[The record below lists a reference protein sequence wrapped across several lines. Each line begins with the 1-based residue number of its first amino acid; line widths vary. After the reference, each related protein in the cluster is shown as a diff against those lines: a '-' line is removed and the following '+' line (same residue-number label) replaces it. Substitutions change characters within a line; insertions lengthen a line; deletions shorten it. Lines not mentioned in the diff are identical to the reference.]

1 MKVGLSFLSLS
12 ALIAA
17 GSAQDSDQPAECK
30 GKGWGDP
37 HIMTFDGTKFDA
49 QPRAEIIMST
59 SLDDP
64 GFMIQSRSTPINRG
78 KARQVTVTSGVA
90 AREKA
95 DGPVVQLSMTAN
107 ITESTFSMND
117 CPMALYINSELVSE
131 FPEEGIKSDHYQVT
145 TKPGKS
151 KIILQFEKMRMVLK
165 NRHNVEFNVCMFNVD
180 YFLED
185 GCRSDERLVG
195 VLGSPDGDPLNDW
208 TDREGNVYD
217 FPNTTKKLLREPA
230 YDYVKENWCITEAS
244 ESIFTYGEGESH
256 AFYEHCTDKYE
267 PIDCEVTPEIHEK
280 CKGDL
285 TCELEVCIMG
295 EEELEEIEN
304 DEDCTGKQPDVVEE
318 FMVEEEEDENPEPI
332 KPGTNGDPHFK
343 TWKNEHFEYHGQCD
357 MVLVKDEDFA
367 NGLGLEVQIRTKIIR
382 YWSYIKNAAIR
393 IGEDILEIEGGLETD
408 SENHYWFNME
418 YQGKL
423 DKIGGFPVSSHMQSD
438 FKHRFEIDLSS
449 KYPGHKIVLSTFK
462 EFVRVDF
469 LNGSEEAFGKTVG
482 LLGDFSTGKTL
493 ARDGSTVIDDFWMYG
508 NEWQVL
514 PYEHMLFHET
524 SAPQFP
530 ERCIMPED
538 PRGERRRRLAESSIS
553 EEEAEA
559 ACAQLKDALD
569 RKDCVYDI
577 LATQDLAMVGAY

>member
-1 MKVGLSFLSLS
+1 MPIGES
-12 ALIAA
+12 
-17 GSAQDSDQPAECK
+17 EC
-30 GKGWGDP
+30 
-37 HIMTFDGTKFDA
+37 
-49 QPRAEIIMST
+49 
-59 SLDDP
+59 
-64 GFMIQSRSTPINRG
+64 PI
-78 KARQVTVTSGVA
+78 
-90 AREKA
+90 
-95 DGPVVQLSMTAN
+95 
-107 ITESTFSMND
+107 
-117 CPMALYINSELVSE
+117 ALYVDSELVTE
-131 FPEEGIKSDHYQVT
+131 IPEGDVRNDSIIKNDSFQLTVNWRRRRIFVQFDKMKLELHARRPRVT
-145 TKPGKS
+145 AGQETD
-151 KIILQFEKMRMVLK
+151 ICLFNANYVLQE
-165 NRHNVEFNVCMFNVD
+165 
-180 YFLED
+180 
-185 GCRSDERLVG
+185 GCRMDEDLVG
-195 VLGSPDGDPLNDW
+195 LMGSPNQNPLDDW

-217 FPNTTKKLLREPA
+217 FPDQVSRRRFINKEA
-230 YDYVKENWCITEAS
+230 YDYSTDNWCITEAS
-244 ESIFTYGEGESH
+244 ESIFTYEEGESH

-267 PIDCEVTPEIHEK
+267 PIVEIVEQEVTDDIRERCHDDIDCETEAIVI
-280 CKGDL
+280 
-285 TCELEVCIMG
+285 G
-295 EEELEEIEN
+295 EEEIEVFN
-304 DEDCTGKQPDVVEE
+304 EDPDLQNEQPLVVQEHIVEE
-318 FMVEEEEDENPEPI
+318 TDAPTESPKPEKENPEPN
-332 KPGTNGDPHFK
+332 KPGSNGDPHFK

-493 ARDGSTVIDDFWMYG
+493 ARDGSTVIDDFWMFG

-577 LATQDLAMVGAY
+577 LATQDLAMVGAYQEGRFTVWGHRIVQKYMKRIKKIYDYIFQDKVLCLQSLSSPLSFIVEVRTCIDANVFEFE